1 MRPMPNSTG
10 DEFIDY
16 DDRPLDY
23 DPNESVTVPDLGFNG
38 TVKMVSRFLH
48 KLFRRTDTHAAR

>member
-1 MRPMPNSTG
+1 MPNSTD
-10 DEFIDY
+10 DEFVDY

-48 KLFRRTDTHAAR
+48 KLFRRTETPTA